1 MSKNNNS
8 IHILRGTR
16 GGVNEN
22 TIKSTKLYDG
32 QLYFDRGTRTLQVG
46 DKYNSTIGS
55 NTDYVTVNEGAIT
68 RDKIQRG
75 AITDDKIND
84 SADIKGSKLADADG
98 DESNPS
104 GITTNKIE
112 DFAITSTKISS
123 NAVTTDKINNNAVTT
138 AKIENK
144 AVTEVKIKD
153 DAVTTNKIKNNSI
166 IPAKL
171 KSDEAFSVQ
180 SITARSESGLSDYAR
195 FEYSSITYRYG
206 TYFGTLKFP
215 PRKLATGGEVIAT
228 EKDIQDID
236 ARLNR
241 LGFKSG
247 NFVVPNGTITVN
259 TITRQGNY
267 VIGKLAFSKAS
278 ILGEQHKEEQNIVG
292 FNYWWTV
299 EIPISSTNFYSST
312 EKALTAENLIWE
324 VNFTSEGGDY
334 ERYISGTPKIA
345 NNKLIITSN
354 TVEDTYLGSEV
365 TYGNCYLKSMT
376 VIFGYEADPIQ

>member
-1 MSKNNNS
+1 MSKNNNG

-32 QLYFDRGTRTLQVG
+32 QLYFDRSTRTLQVG

-123 NAVTTDKINNNAVTT
+123 NAVTTDKISNNAVTT
-138 AKIENK
+138 AKIESK

-171 KSDEAFSVQ
+171 KSDEAFSVR
-180 SITARSESGLSDYAR
+180 SITAESGLSDYAR
-195 FEYSSITYRYG
+195 FEYSSITYGYG
-206 TYFGTLKFP
+206 TYSGTLKFP

-267 VIGKLAFSKAS
+267 VIGKLTFSKAN
-278 ILGEQHKEEQNIVG
+278 ILGKQHKPESTK
-292 FNYWWTV
+292 YYWTV

-324 VNFTSEGGDY
+324 VNLTIEGSDY
-334 ERYISGTPKIA
+334 KRNISGTAKIA
-345 NNKLIITSN
+345 NNKLVLTSN
-354 TVEDTYLGSEV
+354 TVEDTYLGSKV
-365 TYGNCYLKSMT
+365 TYGNCYLESISI
-376 VIFGYEADPIQ
+376 IFGYEADPLQ

>member
-8 IHILRGTR
+8 MHILRGTR

-46 DKYNSTIGS
+46 DKYNSTISS

-171 KSDEAFSVQ
+171 KSDEAFSVR
-180 SITARSESGLSDYAR
+180 SITAESGLSDYAR
-195 FEYSSITYRYG
+195 FEYSSITYGYS

-267 VIGKLAFSKAS
+267 VIGKLTFSDAR
-278 ILGEQHKEEQNIVG
+278 ILGKQHKEKQNIVG

-312 EKALTAENLIWE
+312 EKALTAEHLIWKAYLSPDE
-324 VNFTSEGGDY
+324 DDDY
-334 ERYISGTPKIA
+334 TRNISGTAKIA
-345 NNKLIITSN
+345 NNKLVLTSN
-354 TVEDTYLGSEV
+354 KVDDTYLGSAV